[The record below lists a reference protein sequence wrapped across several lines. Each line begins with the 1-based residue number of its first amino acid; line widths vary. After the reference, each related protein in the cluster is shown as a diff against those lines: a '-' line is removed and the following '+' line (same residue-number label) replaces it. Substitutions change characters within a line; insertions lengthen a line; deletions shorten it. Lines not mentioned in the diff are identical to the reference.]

1 MVVEKAEILF
11 VRKDVNEILAQATEI
26 SEKQKAAYE
35 AAQALAK
42 ENLEKAGIT
51 KK

>member
-11 VRKDVNEILAQATEI
+11 VRKDVNEVLAQASEI
-26 SEKQKAAYE
+26 TVKQKAEYE